1 MNCRNFRKH
10 HVAFVDDTV
19 SGLERAQMH
28 DHLVRCAWCAR
39 HDARVR
45 RSLLLVR
52 NLPPIEPS
60 SDFRERIYGRVITAA
75 LMPERAIV
83 RRWTH
88 TGIAAAAAV
97 LVSVGFAART
107 IANSEQ
113 PVTLSLP
120 PVVASVP
127 EPRSLIV
134 ESPVFAMPG
143 VMASFSTGIALWPA
157 AIVADEAAE
166 YFANAAFMQTSLTR

>member
-28 DHLVRCAWCAR
+28 DHLLRCAWCAR

-60 SDFRERIYGRVITAA
+60 ADFRERLHSRVITAA

-83 RRWTH
+83 RRWTN

-107 IANSEQ
+107 IATGQQ
-113 PVTLSLP
+113 PVMLSHP

-127 EPRSLIV
+127 EPRPMMV
-134 ESPVFAMPG
+134 ESPALTMPG

-166 YFANAAFMQTSLTR
+166 YFANAAFTQTSLTR

>member
-1 MNCRNFRKH
+1 MNCRQFRKQ

-28 DHLVRCAWCAR
+28 DHLLRCAWCAR

-52 NLPPIEPS
+52 NLPPIQPS
-60 SDFRERIYGRVITAA
+60 ADFRERLHSRVITAA

-83 RRWTH
+83 RRWTN
-88 TGIAAAAAV
+88 TGIAVAAAV
-97 LVSVGFAART
+97 LISVGIAARSA
-107 IANSEQ
+107 ANAESS
-113 PVTLSLP
+113 VTLSLP

-127 EPRSLIV
+127 EPRPSIV
-134 ESPVFAMPG
+134 ESPVLAMPA

>member
-1 MNCRNFRKH
+1 MNCRNFRKL

-19 SGLERAQMH
+19 SGCERAQMY
-28 DHLVRCAWCAR
+28 DHLLRCSWCAR

-60 SDFRERIYGRVITAA
+60 ADFRERLHSRVITSA

-83 RRWTH
+83 RRWTNS
-88 TGIAAAAAV
+88 GIAAAAAV
-97 LVSVGFAART
+97 LISVGFAART
-107 IANSEQ
+107 VANSEG
-113 PVTLSLP
+113 PVTLSHP

-127 EPRSLIV
+127 EVRPSMV
-134 ESPVFAMPG
+134 ESPVLAMPA